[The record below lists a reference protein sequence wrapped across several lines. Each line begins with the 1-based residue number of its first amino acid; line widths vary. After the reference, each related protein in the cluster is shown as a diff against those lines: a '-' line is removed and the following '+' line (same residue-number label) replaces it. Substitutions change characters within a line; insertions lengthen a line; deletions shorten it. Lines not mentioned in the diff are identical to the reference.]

1 MRYVLFKPLAEPA
14 APLRIGALHPNGSD
28 VADVTAALGQ
38 DAGSAPVSS
47 MRVFLTLGPA
57 ACRAAAERALADA
70 KYHHPLA
77 AVNLRAPIY
86 DPCVFYR
93 RGCCCGCARARA
105 LGRPLATPALL
116 PPPPPPPRTYP
127 AGRS

>member
-86 DPCVFYR
+86 DPCVCVPAGLLLWLR
-93 RGCCCGCARARA
+93 ARARVPA
-105 LGRPLATPALL
+105 FRDPALL
-116 PPPPPPPRTYP
+116 PPPPPPPAHP